1 MADKKIVSRRA
12 VLTGLAVGAG
22 ALALSSSADANC
34 GTCGPSGKSGK
45 KAKGSGHKGSGHETL
60 HFHNADFYKGGKF
73 NEDKAKDACIA
84 VMKHH
89 GYPIYPDM
97 KENLWVSDYEIGQF
111 MKVGLAARMWQNN
124 EEDKYMQMDIF
135 LMPGQ
140 MLPEHWHLAT
150 DKNPPKREGWLVRHG
165 LSHIVGIGKPNLSK
179 DVVIPKCHMG
189 GKTETAH
196 ATIAT
201 PGVFVP
207 LAKVLTKHWQFAG
220 PEGAIITESANVHD
234 NKGVRHSDPVAN
246 KYFIK
251 LANS

>member
-1 MADKKIVSRRA
+1 MADKNKVSRRA
-12 VLTGLAVGAG
+12 VITGLAAGAG
-22 ALALSSSADANC
+22 ALAVNASVDANC
-34 GTCGPSGKSGK
+34 GSCGPVGK
-45 KAKGSGHKGSGHETL
+45 KVVKGAKKGL
-60 HFHNADFYKGGKF
+60 HFHNADFYTNGKF

-84 VMKHH
+84 LMKYH

-111 MKVGLAARMWQNN
+111 MKVGLAARMWKNN

-150 DKNPPKREGWLVRHG
+150 EKNPPKREGWLVRHG
-165 LSHIVGIGKPNLSK
+165 LSHIVGIGEPNLSK

-201 PGVFVP
+201 PGVFVS

-234 NKGVRHSDPVAN
+234 DKGVRHSDPVAN

>member
-1 MADKKIVSRRA
+1 MADKKTVSRRA
-12 VLTGLAVGAG
+12 VLTGLAAGAG
-22 ALALSSSADANC
+22 ALAMNSSSDAHC
-34 GTCGPSGKSGK
+34 GSCGPKGKSGK
-45 KAKGSGHKGSGHETL
+45 KAKHSHLKFKNS
-60 HFHNADFYKGGKF
+60 DFYCSEGKF
-73 NEDKAKDACIA
+73 DEDKAKDACIA

-97 KENLWVSDYEIGQF
+97 KKELWVSDYGTGQF
-111 MKVGLAARMWQNN
+111 TKLGLAARMWKNH
-124 EEDKYMQMDIF
+124 EEDRYMQMDLF
-135 LMPGQ
+135 LLPGQ

-150 DKNPPKREGWLVRHG
+150 KKNPPKREGWLVRHG
-165 LSHIVGIGKPNLSK
+165 LSHIVGIGEPNLSK

-196 ATIAT
+196 AVIAT

-234 NKGVRHSDPVAN
+234 NMGVRHSDPVAN
-246 KYFIK
+246 KYFMK
-251 LANS
+251 LAGA

>member
-1 MADKKIVSRRA
+1 MADKKTVSRRA
-12 VLTGLAVGAG
+12 VITGLAAGAG
-22 ALALSSSADANC
+22 VLAMNSSSDAHC
-34 GTCGPSGKSGK
+34 GTCGATGKKGT
-45 KAKGSGHKGSGHETL
+45 KAKGLSFKNS
-60 HFHNADFYKGGKF
+60 DFYGSDGKF
-73 NEDKAKDACIA
+73 DEDKGKDACITL
-84 VMKHH
+84 MKHH

-97 KENLWVSDYEIGQF
+97 KKSLWVSDYEIGQF
-111 MKVGLAARMWQNN
+111 MKLGLAARMWKNN
-124 EEDKYMQMDIF
+124 EEDRYMQMDLF

-140 MLPEHWHLAT
+140 MLPEHWHIAT

-234 NKGVRHSDPVAN
+234 DKGVRHSDPVAN
-246 KYFIK
+246 KYFMK
-251 LANS
+251 LAGL